1 MNKRG
6 ISMVHAS
13 VILVLVLGMFAGF
26 MAGVFYE
33 KKNSR
38 EAPGSQNN
46 QLAQLQSQLDK
57 AKKYFPSIPDTKSL
71 IGTVKQIKGG
81 IITIETLQPPNPFE
95 ELPTSR
101 EVAVTAS
108 TKIVR
113 QEQKSPQDYG
123 KEMAEFQK
131 KIQQNANG
139 SIPSAVPPVP
149 FVEKPLGLADIKI
162 NDQIIVE
169 SDKNIKADVKFEAT
183 RIVVQQIFTV
193 TPPPAPMPVP
203 TQNIATNTSLNGSLP
218 PAPAPPPR

>member
-1 MNKRG
+1 MNKQG

-13 VILVLVLGMFAGF
+13 VILVLVFGIFAGF
-26 MAGVFYE
+26 MAGVYYE

-38 EAPGSQNN
+38 EYPGSQNN

-57 AKKYFPSIPDTKSL
+57 AKKYFPSIPEMKSL

-81 IITIETLQPPNPFE
+81 IIIIETQQAPNPFE

-101 EVAVTAS
+101 EVTVTTS

-113 QEQKSPQDYG
+113 QEQKTPLDFG

-131 KIQQNANG
+131 KIQQNVNG
-139 SIPSAVPPVP
+139 TIPSALPPVP
-149 FVEKPLGLADIKI
+149 FAEKQLGLADIKI

-169 SDKNIKADVKFEAT
+169 SDKNIKTDVKFEAT
-183 RIVVQQIFTV
+183 RIIVQQIFAV
-193 TPPPAPMPVP
+193 APAPVPVP
-203 TQNIATNTSLNGSLP
+203 TQNTATNPFLNGSLP